1 MHAVL
6 AALTLGLA
14 NTASA
19 LLTARDAG
27 STACTDLTAQLGST
41 KVATSIKIDYIQSKN
56 EYFNTAQS
64 GYNPSCVVFPT
75 TTQDVAAILKS
86 VRAAGSRFAIKTE
99 GHNPNTFFSSVD
111 KGVLIDLTEMNER
124 TYDETTTLG
133 TYQPGGK
140 FGDIYDYFAKYN
152 RTVVGARLSGVGSG
166 LALGGGLSYLSSQYG
181 LAVDSFRELEVVL
194 PSGDIVTASPSE
206 NEDLFFAMRGGGGNA
221 YGVVTKYKV
230 QTRPIGNLYAG
241 NVIYLF
247 NQTQNVMNA
256 IANFTLYNEDP
267 KAAII
272 GTYEKLGTPAL
283 GDLNLDDFAILFM
296 VYDGDKAGAEKA
308 FANFTSIP
316 HLLNTLGS
324 KTYKEVINMPLPNGA
339 ELSKGKNQFRNGVYR
354 IPFPGSETGN
364 AVVDNAYRS
373 AHEAWTKWGA
383 DNKGKYTL
391 LSIDY
396 QPIPKSLTD
405 ASKSQNGGNAMQM
418 PDGPW
423 LWLCFLLQSSPFL
436 TSGQT
441 AELEASFKKMVESVP
456 FADDLPLFINDAHYD
471 QDPLKTFT
479 TYSKLQEIKAKY
491 DPEGFFSN
499 YTGGWNFDL

>member
-1 MHAVL
+1 MRIFVA
-6 AALTLGLA
+6 TLIVALA
-14 NTASA
+14 NKVNAS
-19 LLTARDAG
+19 LSARDVG
-27 STACTDLTAQLGST
+27 STACSDLTNRLGST
-41 KVATSIKIDYIQSKN
+41 KVAMKIELDYLLSKT
-56 EYFNTAQS
+56 EYFNTVQS
-64 GYNPSCVVFPT
+64 NYNPSCVVFPT
-75 TTQDVAAILKS
+75 TTQDVATILKS
-86 VRAAGSRFAIKTE
+86 VRAASSRFAIKTE

-124 TYDETTTLG
+124 TYDEDTTLG

-140 FGDIYDYFAKYN
+140 FGDIYDYFSKYN

-194 PSGDIVTASPSE
+194 PSGEIVTASASE

-221 YGVVTKYKV
+221 FGVVTKYKV

-247 NQTQNVMNA
+247 NQTENVLDA
-256 IANFTLYNEDP
+256 IASFTLYNEDP

-272 GTYEKLGTPAL
+272 GTYEKLPTPAL
-283 GDLNLDDFAILFM
+283 GSLNLDDFAILFL
-296 VYDGDKAGAEKA
+296 VYDGDQAGAKKA
-308 FANFTSIP
+308 FSNFTSIP
-316 HLLNTLGS
+316 HLINTLGT

-354 IPFPGSETGN
+354 VTFPGSETGN
-364 AVVDNAYRS
+364 MTIDDAYRS
-373 AHEAWTKWGA
+373 VHAAWDKWGVE
-383 DNKGKYTL
+383 NKGRYTL
-391 LSIDY
+391 LSLDY
-396 QPIPKSLTD
+396 QPIPKTLTD

-436 TSGQT
+436 TDRQT
-441 AELEASFKKMVESVP
+441 ADVEASFKRMVESVP

-471 QDPLKTFT
+471 QDPLKTFAS
-479 TYSKLQEIKAKY
+479 YDRLREIKTKY
-491 DPEGFFSN
+491 DPDGFFTN
-499 YTGGWNFDL
+499 YTGGWNFDV

>member
-1 MHAVL
+1 MK
-6 AALTLGLA
+6 ALPFVSIALVVS
-14 NTASA
+14 ASA
-19 LLTARDAG
+19 SLLKRDAG
-27 STACTDLTAQLGST
+27 STACSDLKGRLGSA
-41 KVATSIKIDYIQSKN
+41 KVATKLELDYTRSKT
-56 EYFNTAQS
+56 EYFNIVQNS
-64 GYNPSCVVFPT
+64 YSPSCAVFPT
-75 TTQDVAAILKS
+75 STEDVATILKS

-111 KGVLIDLTEMNER
+111 NGVLIDLTQMNER

-140 FGDIYDYFAKYN
+140 FGDIYDYFAQFD

-194 PSGDIVTASPSE
+194 PSGEVVTASPLE

-221 YGVVTKYKV
+221 FGVVTKYKV
-230 QTRPIGNLYAG
+230 QTRPIGKLYAG
-241 NVIYLF
+241 NLIYLF
-247 NQTQNVMNA
+247 NQTQNVLDA
-256 IANFTLYNEDP
+256 IGNFTLYNEDP

-283 GDLNLDDFAILFM
+283 GSLNLDDAAILFL
-296 VYDGDKAGAEKA
+296 VYDGDQSGAEKA
-308 FANFTSIP
+308 FGNFTSIP
-316 HLLNTLGS
+316 HLLNTLGT
-324 KTYKEVINMPLPNGA
+324 KTYKEVVNMPLPNGA
-339 ELSKGKNQFRNGVYR
+339 ELSRGKNQFRNGVYR
-354 IPFPGSETGN
+354 IPFTGSETGN
-364 AVVDNAYRS
+364 ASMDNAYRDV
-373 AHEAWTKWGA
+373 HTAWTKWAAEHKGA
-383 DNKGKYTL
+383 YTL
-391 LSIDY
+391 LSLDY

-405 ASKSQNGGNAMQM
+405 ASKNQNGGNAMQM

-441 AELEASFKKMVESVP
+441 ADIEASFKRMVESVP
-456 FADDLPLFINDAHYD
+456 FAKDLPLFINDAHYD

-479 TYSKLQEIKAKY
+479 TYGKLQEIKAKY
-491 DPEGFFSN
+491 DPLGFFTN
-499 YTGGWNFDL
+499 YTGGWNFDA